1 MTGAEIKQAIDE
13 TNAQIEK
20 LLVNDTFVL
29 NSEVYY
35 LMSLND
41 TRRKECPHEDD
52 GTGICKYCM
61 ADIIGD

>member
-1 MTGAEIKQAIDE
+1 MTGAQIKQAIDD
-13 TNAQIEK
+13 NNSKIEK
-20 LLVNDTFVL
+20 LLTNDTFVL
-29 NSEVYY
+29 NADVYY

-41 TRRKECPHEDD
+41 KYRKECPHEDD